1 MPKKET
7 HQQKRLTDRSVSTY
21 GCDMKPAQAP
31 QTENLAPA
39 QSGILAA
46 AEIEF
51 AQAGFEGAGMKSIA
65 TRAQV
70 SQGLLHY
77 HYGNKE
83 RLYAEVIRH
92 RSREINTGRRALLEQ
107 IDLAAPDP
115 LARIL
120 DALFRPTFGPA
131 GGGKAY
137 ARIFAGLIVGHERDQ
152 ELVRECY
159 DPTAHLFLDAMERAG
174 MARAHAGVTYQ
185 VALGVLASVISRD
198 GRMERLMGIQEPLD
212 TDALI
217 DTLVR
222 FVIGGAEALN
232 KT

>member
-1 MPKKET
+1 
-7 HQQKRLTDRSVSTY
+7 
-21 GCDMKPAQAP
+21 MKPARAP
-31 QTENLAPA
+31 QIENIAPA

-51 AQAGFEGAGMKSIA
+51 AEAGFEGAGMKSIA

-83 RLYAEVIRH
+83 RLYGAVIRH
-92 RSREINTGRRALLEQ
+92 RSKEINTGRGALLAQ
-107 IDLAAPDP
+107 VNLAAPEA
-115 LARIL
+115 LAQIL
-120 DALFRPTFGPA
+120 DALFRPTLGPD

-137 ARIFAGLIVGHERDQ
+137 ARIFAGLIVGRERDQ

-198 GRMERLMGIQEPLD
+198 GRMERLMGVDKPMD

-217 DTLVR
+217 GTLVR
-222 FVIGGAEALN
+222 FVIGGAEALK

>member
-1 MPKKET
+1 MIA
-7 HQQKRLTDRSVSTY
+7 VSS
-21 GCDMKPAQAP
+21 P
-31 QTENLAPA
+31 QDENLAPA

-51 AQAGFEGAGMKSIA
+51 AEAGFEGAGMKSIA
-65 TRAQV
+65 TRARV

-92 RSREINTGRRALLEQ
+92 RSREINISRRALLEQ
-107 IDLAAPDP
+107 IDFSAADA

-120 DALFRPTFGPA
+120 DALFRPTLGPD

-137 ARIFAGLIVGHERDQ
+137 ARIFAGLIVGRERDQ

-159 DPTAHLFLDAMERAG
+159 DPTAHLFLDAMARAG
-174 MARAHAGVTYQ
+174 MDRAHAGVTYQ

-198 GRMERLMGIQEPLD
+198 GRMERLMGVETPLD
-212 TDALI
+212 TDRLI

-222 FVIGGAEALN
+222 FVIGGAQALGKQALG